1 MKALAQRV
9 VASGRRVRAS
19 RQAPGRVR
27 HGLKDRFPAS
37 GMLALRAGRR
47 RIGRRGVK
55 GPVVR
60 HVASKA
66 AVIALRVGT
75 MVNVRHVGLKVVA
88 IVANVFRAALTANVV
103 KALHA
108 DLKAAAIVR
117 RVGTR
122 AFVRPVSL
130 KVVLIVANARR
141 AVLTANVA
149 KALRAGLKAA
159 AIVRRVGTRALV
171 HPVSLKVALIAANA
185 LRAVLTANV
194 AKALRVDLRATTVR
208 RVGTIVSVH
217 LASLKA
223 VVIAV
228 NVLRVALTVNAAKA
242 PRAGLKVLA
251 IAANAHPAASK
262 AAQIAA
268 NAHRAVSK
276 ATAPRAATKANA
288 ALSVVRAR
296 VQAVRRKVDRV
307 ASVRRVTP
315 RIGPASAATVA
326 PLRSAAATAQHRA
339 VLKANVA
346 PPSVVSALSRSP
358 SKAATVTA
366 RTVRRAHRATTAA
379 NAPQPNVN
387 SAIVRRVPANVTNV
401 MTGANALP
409 AASTRRCRLPAA
421 ALATTTAPPVPTRRV
436 VRHRQPEP
444 NATMTPMSLR
454 ARRVAITKTHRARC
468 ACPS

>member
-88 IVANVFRAALTANVV
+88 IVANVLRAALTANVV

-130 KVVLIVANARR
+130 KV
-141 AVLTANVA
+141 
-149 KALRAGLKAA
+149 
-159 AIVRRVGTRALV
+159 
-171 HPVSLKVALIAANA
+171 ALIAANA
-185 LRAVLTANV
+185 HRAVLTANV

-251 IAANAHPAASK
+251 IAANVHPAASK

-268 NAHRAVSK
+268 NAHHAASK
-276 ATAPRAATKANA
+276 ATAPRAVTTANA
-288 ALSVVRAR
+288 ARSVVRAR
-296 VQAVRRKVDRV
+296 VQAAHRKVDRV
-307 ASVRRVTP
+307 ASVRDVTP

-346 PPSVVSALSRSP
+346 PPSVASALSRSP

-401 MTGANALP
+401 VTGANALP

-421 ALATTTAPPVPTRRV
+421 ALATTTAPPVPTSRVARRP
-436 VRHRQPEP
+436 QPEP

-454 ARRVAITKTHRARC
+454 ARRAAITKTHRARC